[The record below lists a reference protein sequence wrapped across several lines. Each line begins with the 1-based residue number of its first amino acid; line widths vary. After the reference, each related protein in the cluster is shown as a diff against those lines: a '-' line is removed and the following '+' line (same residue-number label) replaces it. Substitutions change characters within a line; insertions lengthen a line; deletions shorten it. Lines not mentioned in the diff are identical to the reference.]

1 MPLAIWQWQSSMSSK
16 SCSNLCCIID
26 VLQSQMH
33 KVLYLPLVAVEV
45 CKLTPWGYMATVKK
59 IISSMLL
66 LWHSAL
72 IWKLRTEN
80 RGKCPRCYTLWVGSA
95 VSSPALQNQE
105 ATDIWPLSCTLSLS
119 LFYDHNIYSAEL
131 HSQLG
136 LSQHPISQ
144 KCCGLWLPLPDTF
157 WT

>member
-72 IWKLRTEN
+72 IWKPRTKN
-80 RGKCPRCYTLWVGSA
+80 TLGGISCVFPSLA
-95 VSSPALQNQE
+95 KSR
-105 ATDIWPLSCTLSLS
+105 ATDIWPLSMHIISLTLLWSQYVFCWIAQSVGSFAVIHLPEVLVVCGCHCRT
-119 LFYDHNIYSAEL
+119 LFEHN
-131 HSQLG
+131 QTD
-136 LSQHPISQ
+136 PT
-144 KCCGLWLPLPDTF
+144 KF
-157 WT
+157 